1 MEQPNFLYNFT
12 NLGYQ
17 SYYIAQEELDLM
29 EKLHFD
35 SLKLGSLLDYVAQSE
50 PFFRDANIAGFD
62 MKSLRWQALNNSSG
76 HPNGIDSRTICTLA
90 RYAGISDRTDFFG
103 VFELSNTSI
112 SHQLTSHIL

>member
-1 MEQPNFLYNFT
+1 MAIKANTLRRGVRFDGKT
-12 NLGYQ
+12 
-17 SYYIAQEELDLM
+17 
-29 EKLHFD
+29 HFD

-90 RYAGISDRTDFFG
+90 RYAGISDRTDFLEFLI
-103 VFELSNTSI
+103 F
-112 SHQLTSHIL
+112 